1 MKNTKFVT
9 TLPNN
14 LVSIIIGI
22 TLGDASIYRSSL
34 TSNSR
39 IEMSF
44 GTNYEQFAQSI
55 GNSFREYMSNPV
67 KAIEIKGKNKVY
79 INYRLK
85 TISTPLFNVF
95 HDMFYLY
102 NTNTSKWTKIVPED
116 ISNFMNPIVLA
127 YLIMTDGNFDS
138 GRNRVRI
145 YTNGFTKEDVD
156 LLATA
161 IKEKLGIYV
170 GVLHDRKGQYILT
183 IGAKQLS
190 LLRELC
196 SPHFEKSMLYRI
208 GM

>member
-14 LVSIIIGI
+14 LVSIIIGL

-102 NTNTSKWTKIVPED
+102 NTNTSK
-116 ISNFMNPIVLA
+116 
-127 YLIMTDGNFDS
+127 
-138 GRNRVRI
+138 
-145 YTNGFTKEDVD
+145 
-156 LLATA
+156 
-161 IKEKLGIYV
+161 
-170 GVLHDRKGQYILT
+170 
-183 IGAKQLS
+183 
-190 LLRELC
+190 
-196 SPHFEKSMLYRI
+196 
-208 GM
+208 